1 MPYHVLGDSLGALA
15 LTIAWTRL
23 AMLRS
28 GSFIAP
34 IFART
39 ALSPSAVPPFSS
51 WTYSFIAAR
60 SSSVNRARLAGF
72 RVPFF
77 GLMTLSR
84 DLFLDVAHELGRGEA
99 HLLQRIAVADRDRL
113 ILRRLAVDRDTEG
126 RAGLILAAI
135 APADR
140 AAVVVEHVEVAA
152 QVVEDL
158 TGELRHAVLVHERE
172 DGRFERRQRGRELQH
187 DALLALHLFLP
198 VGVAQHDQRRAVRP
212 RRRLDDV
219 RDE

>member
-1 MPYHVLGDSLGALA
+1 MPYHVRGDSIGALA

-34 IFART
+34 TFAST

-60 SSSVNRARLAGF
+60 SSAVNPARLAGF

-77 GLMTLSR
+77 GLMTSSR
-84 DLFLDVAHELGRGEA
+84 DLFFDVAHELRRGDA
-99 HLLQRIAVADRDRL
+99 HLLQRVAVADGDRL

-126 RAGLILAAI
+126 RAGLVLAAI
-135 APADR
+135 AAADR
-140 AAVVVEHVEVAA
+140 AAVVLEHVEVTT
-152 QVVEDL
+152 QVVE
-158 TGELRHAVLVHERE
+158 
-172 DGRFERRQRGRELQH
+172 
-187 DALLALHLFLP
+187 
-198 VGVAQHDQRRAVRP
+198 
-212 RRRLDDV
+212 
-219 RDE
+219 